1 MAFGDGVTHREDATI
16 QHGGAGLD
24 ASNLDIPVTLELR
37 RHPPVGRSM
46 TAVLGEDWR
55 AGALSM
61 RTTRALLTVRARR
74 PRRFRSIQIVT
85 TPGSGNGGALTAAG
99 LLDEELRARGHEV
112 RVDVFPRLQGL
123 LRWAATD
130 ASRFSLL
137 ISVGGDG
144 TQSAVAMA
152 AARRSVPFLP
162 VPAGFG
168 NLFAR
173 AFRQPSRV
181 EEVLDLFEHGELV
194 HVDVGLQ
201 NGEPFLCHASFGL
214 LSEVQARVESA
225 PYPRVRW
232 RRWVEYYRA
241 AVRHLRETPL
251 AALQVAVDGRVVTR
265 DAAVVTV
272 ANVKTYGGW
281 LQLTPA
287 ASPTDGLFDV
297 FVMHGATK
305 RQILAGLLRRHLRI
319 PGSES
324 GTHVYR
330 GRRASVVAPGAPRN
344 DLELMPGVLPVLVS
358 PEARRALGRVL
369 VPEDG
374 PSPVWQRRP
383 A

>member
-1 MAFGDGVTHREDATI
+1 MG
-16 QHGGAGLD
+16 
-24 ASNLDIPVTLELR
+24 
-37 RHPPVGRSM
+37 PPVGSSM
-46 TAVLGEDWR
+46 TAVLGEDRR
-55 AGALSM
+55 AEAASM
-61 RTTRALLTVRARR
+61 QTTTRAIATTRGRR
-74 PRRFRSIQIVT
+74 PSSFPRIQIVT
-85 TPGSGNGGALTAAG
+85 TPGSGNGGALTVAAR
-99 LLDEELRARGHEV
+99 LREELRAQGHEV
-112 RVDVFPRLQGL
+112 RLGVFPRLQGL
-123 LRWAATD
+123 VRWAAH

-173 AFRQPSRV
+173 AFRHPNCV
-181 EEVLDLFEHGELV
+181 EEVLDLVERGELV
-194 HVDVGLQ
+194 HADIGLQ

-214 LSEVQARVESA
+214 LSEVQARVEA
-225 PYPRVRW
+225 RPYPRVRW

-251 AALQVAVDGRVVTR
+251 AALQVAVDGQVVTH

-272 ANVKTYGGW
+272 ANVQTYGGW
-281 LQLTPA
+281 LPLTPA

-305 RQILAGLLRRHLRI
+305 REILARLLRRYLRI
-319 PGSES
+319 PGTEA
-324 GTHVYR
+324 GTQVYR
-330 GRRASVVAPGAPRN
+330 GRRASVVASGAPRY
-344 DLELMPGVLPVLVS
+344 DLELVPGVLPVLVS
-358 PEARRALGRVL
+358 PETRRAFDQELVLG
-369 VPEDG
+369 DSA
-374 PSPVWQRRP
+374 SPVRHRRP